1 MSKIVTR
8 AAWAKPIARI
18 ATTALIAILLSGCD
32 AVLLDPKGP
41 IGEAERDII
50 CLATGLMLVVVV
62 PVIVMA
68 LVFAWRYRASNTK
81 AVYAPEWKH
90 STAIEV
96 VVWTIPVIIILILGT
111 VTWTSTHALDPRKP
125 ISSAGR
131 PLEVEVVSLDWKW
144 LFIYPEF
151 GVASVN
157 ELAVPVGRTV
167 HFSLT
172 SSGVM
177 NAFFVP
183 QLGSQI
189 NTMPGMQS
197 QLFLRADHSGSYD
210 GMSANYSG
218 HGFADMRFT
227 TKALDAAGLK
237 AWIARAKFA
246 AALDTS
252 AYRTLAKPGTYGVA
266 YFGKVEEGLY
276 ERILNQCALGGIC
289 TAEAVSRAQIKGK
302 LPKMPDCDPM
312 TGKPIEKKS

>member
-1 MSKIVTR
+1 MLHVINR
-8 AAWAKPIARI
+8 AAWSKPIVRI

-41 IGEAERDII
+41 VGEAERDII
-50 CLATGLMLVVVV
+50 LLATGLMLIVVV
-62 PVIVMA
+62 PVIIMA

-90 STAIEV
+90 STAIEI
-96 VVWTIPVIIILILGT
+96 VVWTIPVIIILILGS
-111 VTWTSTHALDPRKP
+111 VTWASTHALDPRKP
-125 ISSAGR
+125 IASAGR

-151 GVASVN
+151 GVATVN

-172 SSGVM
+172 SQGVM

-189 NTMPGMQS
+189 YTMPGMQS
-197 QLFLRADHSGSYD
+197 QLFLRADHTGSYD

-218 HGFADMRFT
+218 SGFADMRFT
-227 TKALDAAGLK
+227 AKVLDAAGIK
-237 AWIARAKFA
+237 AWIAHAKA
-246 AALDTS
+246 AAPLDIA
-252 AYRTLAKPGTYGVA
+252 AYRRLAKPGAHDVA
-266 YFGKVEEGLY
+266 YFGTVEDGLY

-289 TAEAVSRAQIKGK
+289 TAEAVSLAHIKGK
-302 LPKMPDCDPM
+302 MPKMPDCDPM

>member
-1 MSKIVTR
+1 LSYAIAWAR
-8 AAWAKPIARI
+8 WAKPVSRA
-18 ATTALIAILLSGCD
+18 ATAALIAVLLSGCD
-32 AVLLDPKGP
+32 AALLDPKGP
-41 IGEAERDII
+41 VGESERNLIFF
-50 CLATGLMLVVVV
+50 ATGLMLIVVI
-62 PVIVMA
+62 PVIVMVVA
-68 LVFAWRYRASNTK
+68 FAWRYRASNTK
-81 AVYAPEWKH
+81 AVYAPEWRH

-111 VTWTSTHALDPRKP
+111 VTWISTHALDPRKP
-125 ISSAGR
+125 IASAGR

-189 NTMPGMQS
+189 YTMPGMQS
-197 QLFLRADHSGSYD
+197 QLFLRADHAGRYE

-218 HGFADMRFT
+218 SGFADMRFT
-227 TKALDAAGLK
+227 AKALDASGLK
-237 AWIARAKFA
+237 AWIARAKAA
-246 AALDTS
+246 AALDTA
-252 AYRTLAKPGTYGVA
+252 AYRTLAKPGAHGVA

-276 ERILNQCALGGIC
+276 DRILNQCALGGVC
-289 TAEAVSRAQIKGK
+289 TAEAVSMARIKGTI
-302 LPKMPDCDPM
+302 PKGPLCDPK
-312 TGKPIEKKS
+312 TGKPYPKKS